1 MMYYTREITMPKD
14 KQEGLA
20 NFVQMIINE
29 LEADNTR
36 EALLK
41 AVDLHGDIVSG
52 CYEVK
57 DTQPEPIK
65 MCYDPSVNK
74 R

>member
-1 MMYYTREITMPKD
+1 MYAREITMPNS

-20 NFVQMIINE
+20 NFVQMIIND
-29 LEADNTR
+29 LEAGDVR

-41 AVDLHGDIVSG
+41 AVDLRGDIESE
-52 CYEVK
+52 CYKVEE
-57 DTQPEPIK
+57 TPPEPVRV
-65 MCYDPSVNK
+65 YDPTVNK

>member
-1 MMYYTREITMPKD
+1 MTYYSEDIKTPKG

-20 NFVQMIINE
+20 NFVQMIIND
-29 LEADNTR
+29 LEAGDAG

-41 AVDLHGDIVSG
+41 AVDLKNDITSG
-52 CYEVK
+52 IYKV
-57 DTQPEPIK
+57 
-65 MCYDPSVNK
+65 